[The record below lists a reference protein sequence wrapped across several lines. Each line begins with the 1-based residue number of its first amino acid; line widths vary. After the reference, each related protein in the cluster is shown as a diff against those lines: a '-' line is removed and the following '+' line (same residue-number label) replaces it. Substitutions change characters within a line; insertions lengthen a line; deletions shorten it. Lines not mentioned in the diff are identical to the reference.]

1 MRAGAARECKARPT
15 FSHIQFLKLGSSDC
29 TRYMY
34 FIEIARHSRRF
45 GNTAVIN
52 LHQLQELLDIVLRS
66 AYFRITETCPLFSER
81 DPDHASA
88 T

>member
-34 FIEIARHSRRF
+34 FIEIA
-45 GNTAVIN
+45 
-52 LHQLQELLDIVLRS
+52 
-66 AYFRITETCPLFSER
+66 
-81 DPDHASA
+81 
-88 T
+88 